1 MAKNNL
7 ALLGAAGA
15 AALLLMASKK
25 KPSKGDDASLPGGAD
40 DRHDALPE
48 GDGSVGEEDLPA
60 ESGHVYADLFDSW
73 NSGKHAVMGKLYQV
87 RPGDN
92 LLEVSREVLFGS
104 RKQRVNG
111 IERQMVI
118 DYSIR
123 IDCSPWNQTVYGR
136 GPEQLKPG
144 HYAVE
149 NGWSQKGVCFMPI
162 FANNSERLKKGL
174 LPSTGQGKSYPL
186 IWLPMINLDVL
197 DKDQMVTV
205 EGMNH
210 PDDGRGEYSMI
221 DPPPWVIDL
230 GFSGEVDNVTG
241 CELPEGDFRKR
252 LEPF

>member
-25 KPSKGDDASLPGGAD
+25 KSSKGGDASLPSVD
-40 DRHDALPE
+40 DNRKEVLP
-48 GDGSVGEEDLPA
+48 DSAEEVEEEPPPA
-60 ESGHVYADLFDSW
+60 SGGHVYEGLFDSW
-73 NSGKHAVMGKLYQV
+73 SSGKRAVMGKLYQV

-104 RKQRVNG
+104 RKQRVEG

-136 GPEQLKPG
+136 GADKLKPG

-162 FANNSERLKKGL
+162 FANNAERLRKGMM
-174 LPSTGQGKSYPL
+174 PSTGKGKSYPL
-186 IWLPMINLDVL
+186 IWLPMVNLDVL
-197 DKDQMVTV
+197 DRDQIVTV

-230 GFSGEVDNVTG
+230 GFSGEVDDITG

-252 LEPF
+252 LEPY